1 MSHSHD
7 THRLSWLEW
16 AVLIHVSALLLFS
29 SWAFGGNIWWAR
41 LTLSIWGSLALP
53 LCIAAFLQGHS
64 RGRHARR
71 KLGWLIPPALYA
83 GLVIASTYNPSFAS
97 TFIDGSR
104 LLAHKGAAH
113 PQWPSTV
120 SAAQSLDSLWFGA
133 GLYLSAF
140 NLAVVIRSR
149 RALHFLLVLISVNAV
164 ALAVMGTLQK
174 LSASGFY
181 FGAATSPNVRFFA
194 TFIYYNHWGAFMV
207 LCLATTAGLLF
218 NEARHH
224 HGRDLWQSPFSAALV
239 GFLFIAI
246 SGPLSASRAATVMSA
261 FLVLVATGHALLR
274 LASARR
280 LAHRPLWP
288 AATTLLAVVTLTVA
302 AVAWLG
308 FRGISERYHQTQI
321 ALDQNQSLWGER
333 LAVYGDTAE
342 LARRQPV
349 FGWGLNSYDIAFQLV
364 RPRSLQAN
372 RQYENHYA
380 TAHNDWVE
388 SLAETGLV
396 GTTLLLLTLAVPL
409 ARLTRRTLRHPLVA
423 YPLLGLAIV
432 LLYALVEFPFSSG
445 AFLITFWVLFFTA
458 LRKAELIVD
467 TPPPPQAP

>member
-1 MSHSHD
+1 MSHSHES
-7 THRLSWLEW
+7 HRLSWLEKS
-16 AVLIHVSALLLFS
+16 VLLHVTVLLLFS

-53 LCIAAFLQGHS
+53 LCIAAFVQGHG

-83 GLVIASTYNPSFAS
+83 GLVFASTYNPSFA
-97 TFIDGSR
+97 TTLIDGSP

-120 SAAQSLDSLWFGA
+120 SAAQSIDSLWFGA

-149 RALHFLLVLISVNAV
+149 RALHFLLILISANALV
-164 ALAVMGTLQK
+164 LAVVGTVQK
-174 LSASGFY
+174 LADAGFY
-181 FGAATSPNVRFFA
+181 FGGATSPNPKFFA

-218 NEARHH
+218 NQARHH
-224 HGRDLWQSPFSAALV
+224 RGRDLWQSPFSAALV

-261 FLVLVATGHALLR
+261 LLVAVATGHALVRLSTALR
-274 LASARR
+274 H
-280 LAHRPLWP
+280 AHRPVWP
-288 AATTLLAVVTLTVA
+288 AATTLLAVVALTIT
-302 AVAWLG
+302 AVGWLG
-308 FRGISERYHQTQI
+308 FRGISERYHQTQV
-321 ALDQNQSLWGER
+321 ALGQNQSLWGER
-333 LAVYGDTAE
+333 LDVYADTAV
-342 LARRQPV
+342 LAQRQPL
-349 FGWGLNSYDIAFQLV
+349 FGWGLNSYDIAFQLIRE
-364 RPRSLQAN
+364 RPIAAN
-372 RQYENHYA
+372 RQYESSYA
-380 TAHNDWVE
+380 TAHNDWLQ
-388 SLAETGLV
+388 SLAETGIV
-396 GTTLLLLTLAVPL
+396 GTALLLLTLGVPL
-409 ARLTRRTLRHPLVA
+409 AGLTRRKLGHPLVA

-432 LLYALVEFPFSSG
+432 LLYALIEFPFSCG

-458 LRKAELIVD
+458 LRKAELTIES
-467 TPPPPQAP
+467 PPHAT